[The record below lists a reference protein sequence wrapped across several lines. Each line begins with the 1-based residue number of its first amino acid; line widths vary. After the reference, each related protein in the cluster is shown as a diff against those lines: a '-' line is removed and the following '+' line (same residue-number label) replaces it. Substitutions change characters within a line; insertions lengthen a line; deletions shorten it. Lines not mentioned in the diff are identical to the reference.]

1 MAAQVAFPLLA
12 RAMGFAKG
20 LTGAGK
26 AAGAAAPT
34 IKGMLAG
41 QTARR
46 MAGQTMGEF
55 GKRLGPIGF
64 GSQDAITNTAL
75 MFGPDLAFGALAG
88 SMTPGDLGDKMIAGT
103 MTGLGGAVGGA
114 GARGLYGGKN
124 AAVQMGLELGGGF
137 GGDMVGQG
145 ISDNLLRLKGG
156 GTTPYEKMAA
166 DQQQELERQIL
177 TRYLSGKGG
186 YPAQD
191 QFLVENGLG

>member
-88 SMTPGDLGDKMIAGT
+88 SMTPGDLGDKLIAGT

-114 GARGLYGGKN
+114 GHVDRACDRQPDGALR
-124 AAVQMGLELGGGF
+124 GGGHALEWR
-137 GGDMVGQG
+137 
-145 ISDNLLRLKGG
+145 LLGHQRHSHR
-156 GTTPYEKMAA
+156 
-166 DQQQELERQIL
+166 DQ
-177 TRYLSGKGG
+177 
-186 YPAQD
+186 
-191 QFLVENGLG
+191 